1 MYVYFSLGTN
11 LGNKEQN
18 LRLAVQYIEKRIGKV
33 ISLSAFYATAPWG
46 FSSDNAFLSRSP
58 LSGRWDVFINL

>member
-33 ISLSAFYATAPWG
+33 ISCPLFMLLLRGGSPRTMLS
-46 FSSDNAFLSRSP
+46 
-58 LSGRWDVFINL
+58 